1 MLNVILVR
9 QVVLGLSRAN
19 RSVLGIA
26 LWLAAATSLGAASA
40 TTSSPS
46 AVLYLNSGFVRG
58 ELRNSGKPDVLCW
71 QGTDF
76 VSPFLF
82 DTRQI
87 DAVYFPDPMKPERPV
102 GQYCFELSGGDVVFG
117 SLASLTDQEAELDVP
132 LLGRLRIPRNHLQ
145 RMTRKLDDGGMVYRG
160 PNGFADWKLTPGDA
174 WKNDQGQLWT
184 DQNDASAQST
194 LKLPPR
200 SAIEIVLSWSAKPN
214 FAMALGMGYRIEAWQ
229 RELVLVGESEH
240 QADLAS
246 LQPLD
251 YEAGRLHLFLFL
263 DQQTGECIIYSSKG
277 APLANMKLADSRGRA
292 ATGFRL
298 ANNRGDI
305 HLERLRIDHWNRGRP
320 LAGETLD
327 KPRICL
333 ADGSIKYGEITG
345 FDVGSKLFKIRGTK
359 DAPIPADRVVDVFL
373 GKTEQSPRSFTVD
386 YQDSSR
392 FSGQLLKIEKE
403 EIWLASPAVR
413 EPLRLPIAGLR
424 SLIVHQASAASRKS
438 ETFAT
443 LEIEGARLPGS
454 LVDALETDNASC
466 LAWQPRGSAT
476 FSAIRPNVNGRIV
489 FRDIPVRS
497 SQDKRR
503 TRRNAP
509 GQDTATSDASV
520 AEESQG
526 RQGLTKALFL
536 RTGDMVPC
544 EITRIDE
551 KGVTY
556 KTPLSDLGTIA
567 NDKIKAVVLTLDGRG
582 PVELTKE
589 KRERLLTLPRMQ
601 KDNPP
606 THLIRSCDGDYLRG
620 RVVEMDDRKLVVEVR
635 LQAKELPR
643 DRISRIIWLH
653 PDELPGAS
661 ATKKKTDAA
670 TQSRVQAVHDN
681 GTRLTFHAKQFK
693 DSILSGTSDALG
705 PCRIGLESIDQ
716 LLIGNAIEEA
726 VTKTAY
732 QQWKLRYAV
741 EPQFIAAEANAARG
755 AASGGLESSLVGKAA
770 PDFELDMLNGDHF
783 RLSDHKGKTIVLDFW
798 ATWCGPCLQTIPHV
812 AQLHRDSAA
821 TGVKVVAIN
830 LEETPEQ
837 IQGLLKRLKLEIPV
851 ALDRDGAIAARY
863 GVSAI
868 PQTLIIDRDGKVVR
882 HFVGGGTHFAK
893 ELNDSLHGVTTAP
906 TPTAPKGP

>member
-19 RSVLGIA
+19 RSLLGIV

-71 QGTDF
+71 QATDF

-82 DTRQI
+82 DTPQI

-251 YEAGRLHLFLFL
+251 YDAGRIHLFLFL
-263 DQQTGECIIYSSKG
+263 DQQTGECIVYSSKG

-320 LAGETLD
+320 LAGETLN

-333 ADGSIKYGEITG
+333 ADGSIKYGEIAG
-345 FDVGSKLFKIRGTK
+345 FDVSSKLFKIRGTK
-359 DAPIPADRVVDVFL
+359 DAPIPADRVVDIFL

-403 EIWLASPAVR
+403 KIWLASPAVR

-424 SLIVHQASAASRKS
+424 SLIVHQPGPAEKKS
-438 ETFAT
+438 ETGGT
-443 LEIEGARLPGS
+443 LEIEGARLPGN
-454 LVDALETDNASC
+454 LVEALETAEASC
-466 LAWQPRGSAT
+466 LAWQPRGSTT

-497 SQDKRR
+497 TQDKRR
-503 TRRNAP
+503 TRRN
-509 GQDTATSDASV
+509 
-520 AEESQG
+520 
-526 RQGLTKALFL
+526 
-536 RTGDMVPC
+536 
-544 EITRIDE
+544 
-551 KGVTY
+551 
-556 KTPLSDLGTIA
+556 
-567 NDKIKAVVLTLDGRG
+567 
-582 PVELTKE
+582 
-589 KRERLLTLPRMQ
+589 
-601 KDNPP
+601 
-606 THLIRSCDGDYLRG
+606 
-620 RVVEMDDRKLVVEVR
+620 
-635 LQAKELPR
+635 
-643 DRISRIIWLH
+643 
-653 PDELPGAS
+653 
-661 ATKKKTDAA
+661 
-670 TQSRVQAVHDN
+670 
-681 GTRLTFHAKQFK
+681 
-693 DSILSGTSDALG
+693 
-705 PCRIGLESIDQ
+705 
-716 LLIGNAIEEA
+716 
-726 VTKTAY
+726 
-732 QQWKLRYAV
+732 
-741 EPQFIAAEANAARG
+741 
-755 AASGGLESSLVGKAA
+755 
-770 PDFELDMLNGDHF
+770 
-783 RLSDHKGKTIVLDFW
+783 
-798 ATWCGPCLQTIPHV
+798 
-812 AQLHRDSAA
+812 
-821 TGVKVVAIN
+821 
-830 LEETPEQ
+830 
-837 IQGLLKRLKLEIPV
+837 
-851 ALDRDGAIAARY
+851 
-863 GVSAI
+863 
-868 PQTLIIDRDGKVVR
+868 
-882 HFVGGGTHFAK
+882 
-893 ELNDSLHGVTTAP
+893 
-906 TPTAPKGP
+906 